1 MAVST
6 APGALALRVALALLL
21 AFSCCAPPSAGFPR
35 PDEDAA
41 MVVTSTTATPALAPS
56 PLPAVASGGA
66 TEPPQ
71 QQQQSPP
78 APQVRSLHVNSTVQ
92 YRYAHT
98 VVSSR
103 VANPANISQE
113 VTFSVVLPETAFISS
128 FAMEVDG
135 KIYKAYVKE
144 KAEAKQTY
152 DAAVAAG
159 QSAAHVAVSAR
170 DSNSFTVSLN
180 VEDRNKVSFNLTYE
194 ELLTRKLGLYDHVI
208 TLNPGQVVQDLQVL
222 VHIKENKNIT
232 KLRVPEFSSGNK
244 IDADL
249 QECDDITQA
258 KPTKCAS
265 GNNLAAITWKSPSE
279 VEVLFRPSAAEQD
292 EIRARLEEKKKK
304 ALEEAGGRLGV
315 RHNSMLWSDVFQP
328 SDDDSRGDKKQDG
341 GLNGQFSVQYDVDRD
356 ANGGEVVVNDGYFVH
371 FFSPTE
377 LKPLKKHAIFVLDVS
392 GSMDGRK
399 IEQLREAM
407 MSILDDLKDGDYFNL
422 ISFSSDVKVW
432 NLDKPDKSAL
442 YTTSEGVYY
451 GSESTTT
458 EAPQQRPP
466 AYRATKDNI
475 AKAKEVVKALSAYGG
490 TNINDALKTALK
502 CARDGA
508 RSAALS
514 DSDQTLEPIVLFLTD
529 GDPTVGLTVP
539 ARITSGIS
547 ELNLK
552 PRSAVFSLAFGDEAD
567 IRFLRKLSLANG
579 GFARTIYEAAD
590 ASLQLKNFYRQISS
604 PLLANVSFSYISDK
618 VERDSMTQLQFRTL
632 FDGTELVVA
641 GRTADKGVQ
650 EVGGS
655 IQATAD
661 GGKRAS
667 FNPHVV
673 TIDEPLTIYPF
684 DVEGPL
690 FNATAHQ
697 SPKHV
702 SVLERLW
709 AYLTIKQLLDEQDAL
724 DAKTFKE
731 EVVEPPTRVRPL
743 PVPPQPEPPL
753 ALPAMAVSVAPSSTD
768 SPSTSSAAPAVA
780 ELEGLDL
787 SVLKPEPKKRA
798 LELALKYSF
807 VTPLTSLVVVKP
819 NETKTTDAQTV
830 NPGFADRIGYG
841 GAVYAAAIVGGPP
854 PGLAGPVY
862 SQSSLLTFGSSG
874 GAAPMLFEPPR
885 APPPPPPPSQSA
897 DAWTVDPAAELAM
910 LGADELDPVSHML
923 ATTTTKRV
931 LAAPPSL
938 GALGRPVAHFSKKN
952 YMLMNRIRPSPA
964 LLGVYSTTVHSST
977 PLTEPMTTETRAPLL
992 GNKFSA
998 LSMAEAEEAEEVD
1011 ASQVDRV
1018 DVNTTSNFLVNI
1030 SEVKWLP
1037 SDALQK
1043 GVLPL
1048 KINGTEKN
1056 YKVSNE
1062 TELSPTQ
1069 SCDLPDASAPGV
1081 CRHLANCVL
1090 QQVVQRIEDFVK
1102 YQCSMGDYLAI
1113 CCPSDVIQIDS
1124 VQTTLSPKP

>member
-1 MAVST
+1 MQKMDAMK
-6 APGALALRVALALLL
+6 APAALALALLAL
-21 AFSCCAPPSAGFPR
+21 ACCAPPSAAFPR
-35 PDEDAA
+35 PGEDAA
-41 MVVTSTTATPALAPS
+41 MVVTSTTSTPSLVPAPVTPATTT
-56 PLPAVASGGA
+56 GGDSSS
-66 TEPPQ
+66 TEAQ
-71 QQQQSPP
+71 QQLKPTSPP

-103 VANPANISQE
+103 VANPANLSQE

-144 KAEAKQTY
+144 KKEAKQTY

-180 VEDRNKVSFNLTYE
+180 VEAQNKVSFNLTYE

-232 KLRVPEFSSGNK
+232 KLRVPEFTSGNK
-244 IDADL
+244 IDTDL

-258 KPTKCAS
+258 SPTKCAS
-265 GNNLAAITWKSPSE
+265 GNNLATITWKSPTD
-279 VEVLFRPSAAEQD
+279 VEVLFRPSEAEQE
-292 EIRARLEEKKKK
+292 EIRTRLEEKKRK
-304 ALEEAGGRLGV
+304 ALEEAGGGLGR
-315 RHNSMLWSDVFQP
+315 RHNAMLWSDVFQP
-328 SDDDSRGDKKQDG
+328 SDDDSRGDKKQDH
-341 GLNGQFSVQYDVDRD
+341 GLNGQFSIQYDVDRD

-371 FFSPTE
+371 FFSPTD

-407 MSILDDLKDGDYFNL
+407 MSILNDLKDGDYFNL

-442 YTTSEGVYY
+442 YGTSEGVYY
-451 GSESTTT
+451 GPEAATTT
-458 EAPQQRPP
+458 EAPQERPP
-466 AYRATKDNI
+466 AYRANKENI
-475 AKAKEVVKALSAYGG
+475 EKAKEVVKQLSAYGG
-490 TNINDALKTALK
+490 TNINDALKTALD

-508 RSAALS
+508 RSAAMS
-514 DSDQTLEPIVLFLTD
+514 DGDQTLEPIVLFLTD

-539 ARITSGIS
+539 TRITSGIS

-552 PRSAVFSLAFGDEAD
+552 PRSAVFSLAFGEEAD

-604 PLLANVSFSYISDK
+604 PLLANVSFQYIPDK

-641 GRTADKGVQ
+641 GRTADKGIQ

-655 IQATAD
+655 IKAVAD
-661 GGKRAS
+661 GGKQATYS
-667 FNPHVV
+667 PHVV
-673 TIDEPLTIYPF
+673 MIDEPLTIYPF
-684 DVEGPL
+684 DSEGPL
-690 FNATAHQ
+690 FNTTVHQ

-731 EVVEPPTRVRPL
+731 EVVEPPTRVRPAG
-743 PVPPQPEPPL
+743 PPPPPPM
-753 ALPAMAVSVAPSSTD
+753 ALPSMTVSVAPSSTD
-768 SPSTSSAAPAVA
+768 APLTTSTATSGSEPNVA
-780 ELEGLDL
+780 DLDGLDL
-787 SVLKPEPKKRA
+787 SVLKREPKQKA

-830 NPGFADRIGYG
+830 NPD
-841 GAVYAAAIVGGPP
+841 AVAAASLQGG
-854 PGLAGPVY
+854 
-862 SQSSLLTFGSSG
+862 
-874 GAAPMLFEPPR
+874 
-885 APPPPPPPSQSA
+885 
-897 DAWTVDPAAELAM
+897 
-910 LGADELDPVSHML
+910 
-923 ATTTTKRV
+923 V

-952 YMLMNRIRPSPA
+952 FALMNRIRPSPA
-964 LLGVYSTTVHSST
+964 LLSVYSTTPFAVPMATVAQAQEDEVTST
-977 PLTEPMTTETRAPLL
+977 PNL
-992 GNKFSA
+992 
-998 LSMAEAEEAEEVD
+998 
-1011 ASQVDRV
+1011 
-1018 DVNTTSNFLVNI
+1018 LVNI
-1030 SEVKWLP
+1030 SDVKWLP

-1069 SCDLPDASAPGV
+1069 NCVLPGDGSTSGV
-1081 CRHLANCVL
+1081 CRHFANCVL
-1090 QQVVQRIEDFVK
+1090 EQVVQRIEDFVK

-1113 CCPSDVIQIDS
+1113 CCPPDAIRTNSS
-1124 VQTTLSPKP
+1124 QTTASPQP

>member
-1 MAVST
+1 MQKMDAMK
-6 APGALALRVALALLL
+6 APAALALALLAL
-21 AFSCCAPPSAGFPR
+21 ACCAPPSAAFPR
-35 PDEDAA
+35 PGEDAA
-41 MVVTSTTATPALAPS
+41 MVVTSTTSTPSLVPAPVTPATTT
-56 PLPAVASGGA
+56 GGDSSS
-66 TEPPQ
+66 TEAQ
-71 QQQQSPP
+71 QQLPTSPP

-103 VANPANISQE
+103 VANPANLSQE

-144 KAEAKQTY
+144 KKEAKQTY

-180 VEDRNKVSFNLTYE
+180 VEAQNKVSFNLTYE

-232 KLRVPEFSSGNK
+232 KLRVPEFTSGNK
-244 IDADL
+244 IDTDL

-258 KPTKCAS
+258 SPTKCAS
-265 GNNLAAITWKSPSE
+265 GNNLATITWKSPTD
-279 VEVLFRPSAAEQD
+279 VEVLFRPSEAEQE
-292 EIRARLEEKKKK
+292 EIRTRLEEKKRK
-304 ALEEAGGRLGV
+304 ALEEAGGGLGR
-315 RHNSMLWSDVFQP
+315 RHNAMLWSDVFQP
-328 SDDDSRGDKKQDG
+328 SDDDSRGDKKQDH
-341 GLNGQFSVQYDVDRD
+341 GLNGQFSIQYDVDRD

-371 FFSPTE
+371 FFSPTD

-407 MSILDDLKDGDYFNL
+407 MSILNDLKDGDYFNL

-442 YTTSEGVYY
+442 YGTSEGVYY
-451 GSESTTT
+451 GPEAATTT
-458 EAPQQRPP
+458 EAPQERPP
-466 AYRATKDNI
+466 AYRANKENI
-475 AKAKEVVKALSAYGG
+475 EKAKEVVKQLSAYGG
-490 TNINDALKTALK
+490 TNINDALKTALD

-508 RSAALS
+508 RSAAMS
-514 DSDQTLEPIVLFLTD
+514 DGDQTLEPIVLFLTD

-539 ARITSGIS
+539 TRITSGIS

-552 PRSAVFSLAFGDEAD
+552 PRSAVFSLAFGEEAD

-604 PLLANVSFSYISDK
+604 PLLANVSFQYIPDK

-641 GRTADKGVQ
+641 GRTADKGIQ

-655 IQATAD
+655 IKAVAD
-661 GGKRAS
+661 GGKQATYS
-667 FNPHVV
+667 PHVV
-673 TIDEPLTIYPF
+673 MIDEPLTIYPF
-684 DVEGPL
+684 DSEGPL
-690 FNATAHQ
+690 FNTTVHQ

-731 EVVEPPTRVRPL
+731 EVVEPPTRVRPAG
-743 PVPPQPEPPL
+743 PPPPPPM
-753 ALPAMAVSVAPSSTD
+753 ALPSMTVSVAPSSTD
-768 SPSTSSAAPAVA
+768 APLTTSTATSGSEPNVA
-780 ELEGLDL
+780 DLDGLDL
-787 SVLKPEPKKRA
+787 SVLKREPKQKA

-830 NPGFADRIGYG
+830 NPDAVAAASLQGGFVDRISG
-841 GAVYAAAIVGGPP
+841 GGGHYAAAIVGAPP
-854 PGLAGPVY
+854 PGFAGPV
-862 SQSSLLTFGSSG
+862 SAFSRPISAAAWG
-874 GAAPMLFEPPR
+874 GQPGLPDLGGPLMLAR
-885 APPPPPPPSQSA
+885 PPPPPPHGGP
-897 DAWTVDPAAELAM
+897 TDPAAGLAQ
-910 LGADELDPVSHML
+910 LGADERDPVSHKL
-923 ATTTTKRV
+923 TTTTPK
-931 LAAPPSL
+931 P
-938 GALGRPVAHFSKKN
+938 
-952 YMLMNRIRPSPA
+952 
-964 LLGVYSTTVHSST
+964 T
-977 PLTEPMTTETRAPLL
+977 PNL
-992 GNKFSA
+992 
-998 LSMAEAEEAEEVD
+998 
-1011 ASQVDRV
+1011 
-1018 DVNTTSNFLVNI
+1018 LVNI
-1030 SEVKWLP
+1030 SDVKWLP

-1069 SCDLPDASAPGV
+1069 NCVLPGDGSTSGV
-1081 CRHLANCVL
+1081 CRHFANCVL
-1090 QQVVQRIEDFVK
+1090 EQVVQRIEDFVK

-1113 CCPSDVIQIDS
+1113 CCPPDAIRTNSS
-1124 VQTTLSPKP
+1124 QTTASPQP